1 MVGKRLQYPGAP
13 SALGLAI
20 AKTMIEADGGDF
32 TEDAITSVD
41 NGFFHTDALV
51 ADKADL
57 ATLVFYNFEVIEA
70 PQARLR
76 CPVFFALK
84 DWGIPD
90 FCQLILIATP
100 ELLQQRQ
107 QELKTFLSVLR
118 RGIDFIHQNPE
129 AAQAIYDK
137 RTGAYSGDAIGQA
150 IYDATVPCFTHDL
163 SMSADYYDR
172 LQTWMQQ
179 HPGKFPECLPAQ
191 EYWTELPGALD

>member
-1 MVGKRLQYPGAP
+1 MYFAGQGIQRPKDMVGKRLQYPGAP

-70 PQARLR
+70 RKRGYDAQ
-76 CPVFFALK
+76 FFALK

-118 RGIDFIHQNPE
+118 RGIDFIHQKSRGSPGHLR
-129 AAQAIYDK
+129 QAHRGLFGRCHRAGHLRRHGTLLYPRPIY
-137 RTGAYSGDAIGQA
+137 
-150 IYDATVPCFTHDL
+150 
-163 SMSADYYDR
+163 
-172 LQTWMQQ
+172 
-179 HPGKFPECLPAQ
+179 EC
-191 EYWTELPGALD
+191 